1 MTSHIVAD
9 AAQAAFRVRDAGHLK
24 TFRHA
29 VDDFVHVL
37 ALVPDESAGSVSA
50 DGVRALQTLGE
61 DVIERIEERV
71 TDIGS
76 ASDAQ
81 ELVSDVYEI
90 RRLLEEA
97 GRWRQHYA
105 IARHV

>member
-9 AAQAAFRVRDAGHLK
+9 AAQAAFRVRDAGHLRR
-24 TFRHA
+24 FRRA

-37 ALVPDESAGSVSA
+37 ATVPDERAGAVSA
-50 DGVRALQTLGE
+50 EGVRALETLGE

-71 TDIGS
+71 SDMAQTG
-76 ASDAQ
+76 DAQ
-81 ELVSDVYEI
+81 DLVSDVYEI

-97 GRWRQHYA
+97 GRWRRHYA